1 MRDTFGWL
9 LFRVIGNSLKFPI
22 TQKGTNVPMMR
33 TRAKQKHVASDRA
46 RRENVPRHILF
57 HYRRE
62 LIRLKITYIH
72 HSSFSVELENAVIL
86 FDYFVAHPTFLLN
99 IEPELT
105 PLV

>member
-46 RRENVPRHILF
+46 RRENVPRHILLWM
-57 HYRRE
+57 HVWRE
-62 LIRLKITYIH
+62 ARQL
-72 HSSFSVELENAVIL
+72 
-86 FDYFVAHPTFLLN
+86 
-99 IEPELT
+99 PEQVYLGKGLQET
-105 PLV
+105 EYL